1 MNKGKIIY
9 SKRIKEQLEDKYHIY
24 PTMRIINPIN
34 EKLTAWVFA
43 RSDELSFAIEEI
55 LNAKGENANDKR
67 RETEI
72 Q

>member
-9 SKRIKEQLEDKYHIY
+9 SKRIKELLEDKYNIY
-24 PTMRIINPIN
+24 PITRIISPRDARF
-34 EKLTAWVFA
+34 TAWVFA
-43 RSDELSFAIEEI
+43 RSEELSFAIEEI

-67 RETEI
+67 REAEI